1 MSDKPKTLEEWLQ
14 REVSPEEVEEVSNK
28 IQQAW
33 SDFWIGKILG
43 EDLTEKK

>member
-28 IQQAW
+28 IQQAVR
-33 SDFWIGKILG
+33 SLVRFLDLG